1 MKKVLFSIF
10 IICISFALQG
20 CSVLRTTGSVIRGA
34 GKVGWTTA
42 KAAGKVTAA
51 TGKIAVKT
59 GQVTSKGVRTVV
71 YIARGKQVI
80 PLKRKGNSLYADVRL
95 NKKFHARLLVDT
107 GASQMQISRAMA
119 RKLKINISKG
129 TSTMATLAGGAVV
142 GGSIVNIK
150 HVQVGS
156 VRVKNIQAIVL
167 ERDQMGLTDGLLGM
181 SFLNH
186 FIFKIDIKR
195 EQLILEQRV
204 VDKK

>member
-1 MKKVLFSIF
+1 MKKFLSSIF
-10 IICISFALQG
+10 IIYLCFGLQG
-20 CSVLRTTGSVIRGA
+20 CSAIRTTGSIVKGV
-34 GKVGWTTA
+34 GKVGWKTA
-42 KAAGKVTAA
+42 KVAGKATIT

-59 GQVTSKGVRTVV
+59 GQVTSKGVRTVI

-80 PLKRKGNSLYADVRL
+80 SLKRQGNSLYADVIL

-107 GASQMQISRAMA
+107 GASNMQISRAMA
-119 RKLKINISKG
+119 RKLKINIHKG
-129 TSTMATLAGGAVV
+129 TPTMATLAGGAVIA
-142 GGSIVNIK
+142 GNIVNIK
-150 HVQVGS
+150 QVQVGK

-167 ERDQMGLTDGLLGM
+167 ERDQMDLKDGLLGM

-204 VDKK
+204 VDRQ